1 MAWGRGILLGVALA
15 APLTCAAPPPK
26 AANPTHPIAEP
37 RAARIIANTL
47 REAKLRPLPNRS
59 IRLSNGRA
67 IEIDV
72 GVQGRRYG
80 IAYITSADRPALQ
93 GALPEGATADALVVL
108 RGHGVEVETRVLILL
123 SENYMSDDSVGDER
137 EASSVAA
144 EQRIARDVR
153 DFLYQAQSE
162 KWP

>member
-1 MAWGRGILLGVALA
+1 MLLGAALA
-15 APLTCAAPPPK
+15 GPVACAPPPPK

-47 REAKLRPLPNRS
+47 REAKLRPVPSRS
-59 IRLSNGRA
+59 IRLSNGHA
-67 IEIDV
+67 IDLDV
-72 GVQGRRYG
+72 GVEGHRYG
-80 IAYITSADRPALQ
+80 IAYITSSDRPALE
-93 GALPEGATADALVVL
+93 GALPENATADALVVL
-108 RGHGVEVETRVLILL
+108 RGHGVEVDTRVLILL
-123 SENYMSDDSVGDER
+123 SENYMSDDSIGDER
-137 EASSVAA
+137 EASTVAA